1 MREEKNAALL
11 RQVLDR
17 LKTLEGVRND
27 ADLAEPL
34 ATNKR
39 NVSAWKERGTLP
51 WERLH
56 AYCLRRQISLEWL
69 INGRGAAQVTT
80 LVAEPGSVYRL
91 ETDQDVI
98 YRIAADVYRA
108 LQQQGTAISADKFGQ
123 VVRLLHRDMLQNGGD
138 AVAYDKVFEVVKL
151 AG

>member
-17 LKTLEGVRND
+17 LKALEAVRND
-27 ADLAEPL
+27 VDLAEPL
-34 ATNKR
+34 GTNKR

-56 AYCLRRQISLEWL
+56 AYCQRRQISLEWL
-69 INGRGAAQVTT
+69 INGRGAARVTA

-91 ETDQDVI
+91 ETDQDTV

-108 LQQQGTAISADKFGQ
+108 LQQQGTVISADKFAQ
-123 VVRLLHRDMLQNGGD
+123 VVRLLHRDLLHSGGD
-138 AVAYDKVFEVVKL
+138 TVAYDKVLEVVRL

>member
-1 MREEKNAALL
+1 M
-11 RQVLDR
+11 
-17 LKTLEGVRND
+17 
-27 ADLAEPL
+27 
-34 ATNKR
+34 
-39 NVSAWKERGTLP
+39 
-51 WERLH
+51 
-56 AYCLRRQISLEWL
+56 
-69 INGRGAAQVTT
+69 
-80 LVAEPGSVYRL
+80 AEPGSVYRL